1 MSMST
6 QSVGAGSMNTP
17 SVSTA
22 EERAAIVDAV
32 RDFAA
37 AEIAPHALEWD
48 ERKHFPR
55 DVLHRA
61 GELGLGGIT
70 VREDAGLAMSSRNLR
85 RSRPT
90 SASTTWWRG

>member
-1 MSMST
+1 M
-6 QSVGAGSMNTP
+6 
-17 SVSTA
+17 STA

-70 VREDAGLAMSSRNLR
+70 VREDAGGSALSRSDAVLIFEELA
-85 RSRPT
+85 
-90 SASTTWWRG
+90 AA